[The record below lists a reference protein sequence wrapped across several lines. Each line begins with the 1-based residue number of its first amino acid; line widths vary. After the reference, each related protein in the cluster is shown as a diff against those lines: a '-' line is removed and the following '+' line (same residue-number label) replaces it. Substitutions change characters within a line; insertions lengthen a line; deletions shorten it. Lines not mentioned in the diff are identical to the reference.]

1 MRIMM
6 VDISSVFR
14 VLPAMLLGQLL
25 FFKHIIYQVIIKPPL
40 IFLSFLVKFILQYR
54 TLYLSSRAVEMF

>member
-1 MRIMM
+1 MRIMI

-25 FFKHIIYQVIIKPPL
+25 FFKYIIYRVIIKPPL
-40 IFLSFLVKFILQYR
+40 IFLSFLVKFIL
-54 TLYLSSRAVEMF
+54 